1 METGA
6 ERGEM
11 CLGGPWS
18 PFAQWREFGVSQ
30 DHKSW
35 GRRYRQ
41 AGMGSQ
47 GFAGK
52 VFGKLGCDS
61 DSDDF
66 AALAATYEIT

>member
-6 ERGEM
+6 ERGQTY
-11 CLGGPWS
+11 LGGPWS
-18 PFAQWREFGVSQ
+18 PFAEWRGFGDSQ

-47 GFAGK
+47 GFASK

-61 DSDDF
+61 DSVDF
-66 AALAATYEIT
+66 AAPAATCEIE